1 LTPVPRSPYKKPV
14 QSKEPPGTFVVADLN
29 SRGELELKADYQY
42 RLLEQV
48 PGAAE
53 LIGTLS
59 GFLWRSPDG
68 FDESLPAGGSA
79 LAVRW
84 RPSGPTAGIATLRG
98 ESDDLVSLTLL
109 VCGLNEEQDRL
120 TLQAFQQHLLR
131 GLHDTGY
138 EPAFALMDLRDRPLA
153 ATINFQPPP
162 DDAARRAA
170 ALADRCFAAAYF
182 RYHGLA

>member
-1 LTPVPRSPYKKPV
+1 VPL
-14 QSKEPPGTFVVADLN
+14 PPGTFVVADLN
-29 SRGELELKADYQY
+29 SRGELELRGEY
-42 RLLEQV
+42 RYGLLEQV

-59 GFLWRSPDG
+59 GHLWRSPEA
-68 FDESLPAGGSA
+68 FDEPLPTGGSP

-84 RPSGPTAGIATLRG
+84 RAVGPTAGIATLRT

-109 VCGLNEEQDRL
+109 ACGLDAEQDRL
-120 TLQAFQQHLLR
+120 TLAAFQQHLLR

-138 EPAFALMDLRDRPLA
+138 EPAFALMDLADRPLA
-153 ATINFQPPP
+153 ATINFTPPP
-162 DDAARRAA
+162 DAAGRAVA